1 MLKRKGIK
9 MESSFNKKGRLIGA
23 ILLIA
28 GCCIGAGML
37 GLPVLSAKAGFIPS
51 LALFFICWLYM
62 AVTGILLLEI
72 NLWSSKET
80 HIVSMAS
87 KTLGPI
93 GKAVSWLLFLFLF
106 YSLMVAYIAASGS
119 LTSEFL
125 QGYGYSFLPQEIGH
139 FLFCLLFGLLIYLGT
154 AAIDWFNR
162 FLMIGLMITYLGL
175 VAVGLPHIEKELL
188 QHRDWSAATF
198 VIPALIVSFGFHNL
212 VPSVTTYLNRDA
224 KKVIFAILI
233 GSAIPLF
240 IYLVWE
246 LLILGLVPLQQFEGA
261 LSQGSIATEA
271 LKQAGRA
278 PWVTM
283 FAELFAFFAIVTSLL
298 SVALSFTDFLADALQ
313 IKKTAQGKVVLVML
327 VLVPPLFFALLYPN
341 LFLVALNY
349 AGGFGAVILFG
360 ILPVLM
366 TWKGRYHQR
375 LGHPQLLPGGKF
387 ALGLIF
393 LFALSVVGLQLVNRL

>member
-1 MLKRKGIK
+1 

>member
-1 MLKRKGIK
+1 

-162 FLMIGLMITYLGL
+162 FLMIGLMITY
-175 VAVGLPHIEKELL
+175 
-188 QHRDWSAATF
+188 
-198 VIPALIVSFGFHNL
+198 
-212 VPSVTTYLNRDA
+212 
-224 KKVIFAILI
+224 
-233 GSAIPLF
+233 
-240 IYLVWE
+240 
-246 LLILGLVPLQQFEGA
+246 
-261 LSQGSIATEA
+261 
-271 LKQAGRA
+271 
-278 PWVTM
+278 
-283 FAELFAFFAIVTSLL
+283 
-298 SVALSFTDFLADALQ
+298 
-313 IKKTAQGKVVLVML
+313 
-327 VLVPPLFFALLYPN
+327 
-341 LFLVALNY
+341 
-349 AGGFGAVILFG
+349 
-360 ILPVLM
+360 
-366 TWKGRYHQR
+366 
-375 LGHPQLLPGGKF
+375 
-387 ALGLIF
+387 
-393 LFALSVVGLQLVNRL
+393 

>member
-1 MLKRKGIK
+1 
-9 MESSFNKKGRLIGA
+9 
-23 ILLIA
+23 
-28 GCCIGAGML
+28 
-37 GLPVLSAKAGFIPS
+37 
-51 LALFFICWLYM
+51 
-62 AVTGILLLEI
+62 
-72 NLWSSKET
+72 
-80 HIVSMAS
+80 
-87 KTLGPI
+87 
-93 GKAVSWLLFLFLF
+93 
-106 YSLMVAYIAASGS
+106 
-119 LTSEFL
+119 
-125 QGYGYSFLPQEIGH
+125 
-139 FLFCLLFGLLIYLGT
+139 
-154 AAIDWFNR
+154 
-162 FLMIGLMITYLGL
+162 MITYLGL

-212 VPSVTTYLNRDA
+212 VPSVITYLNRDA

-313 IKKTAQGKVVLVML
+313 IKKTAQGKVILVML
-327 VLVPPLFFALLYPN
+327 VLAPPLFFALLYPN

>member
-1 MLKRKGIK
+1 
-9 MESSFNKKGRLIGA
+9 MESSFNKSGRFIGA

-51 LALFFICWLYM
+51 LALFFVCWLYM
-62 AVTGILLLEI
+62 AVTGILLIEI
-72 NLWSSKET
+72 NLWSAKET

-87 KTLGPI
+87 KTLGPV

-212 VPSVTTYLNRDA
+212 VPSVITYLNRDA

-313 IKKTAQGKVVLVML
+313 IKKTAQGKVILVML
-327 VLVPPLFFALLYPN
+327 VLAPPLFFALLYPN